1 MTKVAGDCPVPLKKG
16 DATRARIVEE
26 AMQQASVRGLAAVS
40 LMDVADAVGLS
51 KSGVFKHFQAKEALH
66 QAVLE
71 TAAARFVAQVWAPA
85 AALPRG
91 KARLDQMVEDWLA
104 WTEGYWRGGCPLMV
118 AARELEQQPG
128 ELRDYVQSSL
138 RRWLATV
145 AHSFQQLRQP
155 MASDAEGDQA
165 AFELNG
171 VISSYKHAKSL
182 GDERAREKAWAGYEA
197 IAARVAGAP

>member
-1 MTKVAGDCPVPLKKG
+1 MSDSPTALRKG
-16 DATRARIVEE
+16 DATRARILEE

-66 QAVLE
+66 LAVLE
-71 TAAARFVAQVWAPA
+71 AAAARFVADVWTPA

-91 KARLDQMVEDWLA
+91 KARLDRMFGDWLV
-104 WTEGYWRGGCPLMV
+104 WTEGYWRGGCPLMM

-128 ELRDYVQSSL
+128 ELRDYVQTSL
-138 RRWLATV
+138 RRWLETV
-145 AHSFQQLRQP
+145 AHTFQQLREP
-155 MASDAEGDQA
+155 MAGPEEGEQA

-171 VISSYKHAKSL
+171 VLASYKHAKSL
-182 GDERAREKAWAGYEA
+182 GDPRAREKAQAGYEA
-197 IAARVAGAP
+197 IAARVARG